1 MERVHDL
8 RVRGLVKQEAL
19 LHEVT
24 MQITEGGK
32 QKPKEPQSERSAK
45 AGKKGLATIAE
56 NEQEK
61 EEEPASSH
69 IVSDASGR
77 RVESAN

>member
-1 MERVHDL
+1 M
-8 RVRGLVKQEAL
+8 K
-19 LHEVT
+19 
-24 MQITEGGK
+24 ISEGGK
-32 QKPKEPQSERSAK
+32 QKPKEPQSERSTK
-45 AGKKGLATIAE
+45 VSKKGLATIAE
-56 NEQEK
+56 NELEK